1 MKRGGPLLSERLAA
15 SDVERLDERERAFVH
30 ELVLGCLRRRGWID
44 HALRSVVERPLER
57 LDAPVLEALRLGAHQ
72 ILHLRVPA
80 RAAVSES
87 VDLVRATRPRASGL
101 ANAALRNLSLRGA
114 PPEPDAQ
121 RDPLAWLTSY
131 GSLPEWLAKRWVNR
145 WGSETVVQRARH
157 LLEKPATVFRLNP
170 RRAID
175 VATLEAEGLACE
187 ALAVPG
193 AFGTESAAP
202 LLHRVRRHEIHIQD
216 LGSQLVAHLVRGER
230 SILDACAAPGSK
242 ATLIAELNPSARVV
256 AVEPSLRRLETL
268 RALVRG
274 WGASVACVRADD
286 SRPPFRGE
294 FDSVLVDAPCSGL
307 GTIGRHPDVRW
318 RVRER
323 DIAGHARKQRE
334 LLDASARLVRPG
346 GTLVYATCSTEPEEN
361 ERIVAAFRAS
371 HVEYIEA
378 SPPLW
383 ARRFVRDGFL
393 RTLPEHDPGD
403 AFFAA
408 MMTRRREP

>member
-1 MKRGGPLLSERLAA
+1 MLLDVRRGGPLLSERLAA
-15 SDVERLDERERAFVH
+15 SDVERLDERERAFAH

-44 HALRSVVERPLER
+44 HALRRVVERPLER

-121 RDPLAWLTSY
+121 QDPFAWLTSY
-131 GSLPEWLAKRWVNR
+131 GSLPEWLAERWVNR
-145 WGSETVVQRARH
+145 WGSETAVRRARS

-170 RRAID
+170 RGSVDA
-175 VATLEAEGLACE
+175 ATLEAEGLTCE
-187 ALAVPG
+187 ALGVPG

-202 LLHRVRRHEIHIQD
+202 LLPRVRRHEIHIQD
-216 LGSQLVAHLVRGER
+216 LGSKLVAHLVRGER

-242 ATLIAELNPSARVV
+242 ASLIAELNPDARVV
-256 AVEPSLRRLETL
+256 ALEPSTRRLETL
-268 RALVRG
+268 RALVAG
-274 WGASVACVRADD
+274 WDASVACVRADA

-307 GTIGRHPDVRW
+307 GTI
-318 RVRER
+318 
-323 DIAGHARKQRE
+323 
-334 LLDASARLVRPG
+334 
-346 GTLVYATCSTEPEEN
+346 
-361 ERIVAAFRAS
+361 
-371 HVEYIEA
+371 
-378 SPPLW
+378 
-383 ARRFVRDGFL
+383 
-393 RTLPEHDPGD
+393 
-403 AFFAA
+403 
-408 MMTRRREP
+408 